1 MSHSNNKLENANVVA
16 GFYIQD
22 EAEDALL
29 ELRSVGFQDKQIGY
43 YLSSGRGM
51 MRDYLAEYHRAAA
64 SIIWGIIGAAGGV
77 LLAWAIFQ
85 GGWDQD
91 LWGLSLTCGTFG
103 ALLLGTL
110 GGMIGLNRP
119 QPGTFVIA
127 PQDQPQYYIMAVNA
141 GSDRNQ
147 ALAIVEKHGGH
158 ELEVASTAHPLV
170 TSA

>member
-1 MSHSNNKLENANVVA
+1 MSHTNNKLTNANLVA

-22 EAEDALL
+22 EAEEALL
-29 ELRSVGFQDKQIGY
+29 ELRSVGFRDNQIGY

-51 MRDYLAEYHRAAA
+51 MRDYLANYHRAAA
-64 SIIWGIIGAAGGV
+64 AIIWGIIGAAGGV
-77 LLAWAIFQ
+77 VLALAIFQ

-110 GGMIGLNRP
+110 GGMIGLNQP

-127 PQDQPQYYIMAVNA
+127 PLDQPQYYIMALNA

-158 ELEVASTAHPLV
+158 QLEVASATHPLV
-170 TSA
+170 ANA